1 MSHPFKVKSGAPSRH
16 SVCGPSVGGTPPW
29 ISQRERREEKFVA
42 PQLQLM
48 KSPSINDECQT
59 QQAVQPAKKTRIGCK
74 PWSQQGSKHD
84 VAQHCEGSQ
93 EQMSLC
99 PFTHFPNCGGS
110 HLRCRS
116 SCFLKPPL
124 TFGILGCMPCTDTG
138 SGMTTEDILSDK
150 GRICPVTCFQLIHN
164 AVVKGLK
171 GSGRREHIPPIPP
184 SQISE

>member
-1 MSHPFKVKSGAPSRH
+1 MRVTWQQNKKRMTEKKKKHCRLFFCMSHPFKVKSGAPSRH

-29 ISQRERREEKFVA
+29 ISQRESREEKFVA

-99 PFTHFPNCGGS
+99 PFKHFPNCGSS

-116 SCFLKPPL
+116 SCHFLSL
-124 TFGILGCMPCTDTG
+124 L
-138 SGMTTEDILSDK
+138 
-150 GRICPVTCFQLIHN
+150 
-164 AVVKGLK
+164 
-171 GSGRREHIPPIPP
+171 
-184 SQISE
+184 